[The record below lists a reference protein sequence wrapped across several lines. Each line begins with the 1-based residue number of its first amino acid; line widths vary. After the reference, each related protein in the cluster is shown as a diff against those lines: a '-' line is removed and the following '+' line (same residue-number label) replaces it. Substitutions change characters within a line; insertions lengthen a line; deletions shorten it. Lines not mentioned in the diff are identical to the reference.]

1 MQVVNRKNYTLDSST
16 QATICQS
23 SKLKISKAS
32 TSMNKTSNILKQ
44 SLHKK
49 SSTNHLLGKLLIHS
63 KTRPETLAESK
74 RSIFRSNIKEKPT
87 SVWSLKLSKRIIL
100 FVSCP
105 TNIFLRIYQ
114 NWITSMWRHLTAS
127 HQVWKNSRQWLLL
140 PSRISLKTSFLRMPQ
155 MLMMRLVRVCY
166 GKKVLQVLCQIWRI
180 HALCTLKTTH
190 QVLRNQ

>member
-32 TSMNKTSNILKQ
+32 TSMNKTSSILKQ

-74 RSIFRSNIKEKPT
+74 RSIFQSNIKEKLT
-87 SVWSLKLSKRIIL
+87 SVWNQKQSKRIIS
-100 FVSCP
+100 FVNCL
-105 TNIFLRIYQ
+105 TNIFQRIYQ
-114 NWITSMWRHLTAS
+114 NWITSMWRHLTAR
-127 HQVWKNSRQWLLL
+127 HQVWKNSRLWLLH
-140 PSRISLKTSFLRMPQ
+140 PSKISSKTSFSRMPR
-155 MLMMRLVRVCY
+155 MLMIRLVRVCC
-166 GKKVLQVLCQIWRI
+166 GKRALQVLCQI
-180 HALCTLKTTH
+180 
-190 QVLRNQ
+190 